1 MKTIKLNTRGDNNYL
16 EYIEDNKYKLVSEYP
31 YIRIIFKDN
40 PDNITAIDP
49 PSGPFLQVGN
59 KVDEVG
65 KTIESITRGDK
76 GFIINFKE

>member
-49 PSGPFLQVGN
+49 PSGPFIQVGN
-59 KVDEVG
+59 KLNEIG
-65 KTIESITRGDK
+65 KYVESITEDN
-76 GFIINFKE
+76 GFIIKFKE

>member
-1 MKTIKLNTRGDNNYL
+1 MKNIKLNTRGDNNYL

-49 PSGPFLQVGN
+49 PSGPFIQVGN
-59 KVDEVG
+59 KLNEVG
-65 KTIESITRGDK
+65 KYVESITEDN
-76 GFIINFKE
+76 GFIIKFKE